1 MTTDLYT
8 LQLEPHD
15 DPVSIRDRL
24 TFIDARRV
32 LLMWP
37 PGVGLLRRKLDL
49 LLVQRQAARLGMRI
63 ALITDDW
70 EVIEAAHDLNI
81 SVFPDE
87 QTAAQGRWKRPRD
100 TVFAPPRDPGMQA
113 DLVEHIA
120 RQRQPLT
127 AAGRRWRRIGRWVM
141 FAGVVLA
148 VAFGFLIAAPSA
160 TVILTPASRQVH
172 ETVTIIADP
181 ALTDIDIENRQM
193 PAAVVSLEAT
203 SRVTIET
210 SGKETAGAS
219 LAEGL
224 VTFTNLTAQPLVIP
238 LGTIVATSGTY
249 PVQFETLVETT
260 LPAGDQGVVQV
271 PIRALDDYSGPAGN
285 VSPNTI
291 NRVES
296 DLNAW
301 VSITNP
307 NATYGGTIQER
318 RFVTAED
325 QERLAVLGRQ
335 QVLQRARDTLL
346 LQLSDDQFLV
356 PGSVTILEEY
366 PEWTVYSAIVG
377 DTTDS
382 ITLDF
387 RARVQAVVVDEQQAE
402 EIAYTALAPYVRPG
416 LEIAPGALA
425 FTRGDIVQI
434 EPSGRVTFL
443 MTVSGSIAVAID
455 EQQVRDRVT
464 GVSRAE
470 AYRRLDHDFL
480 LDPERP
486 ARINTW
492 PGWYHRLPL
501 VGVRITV
508 KVETP

>member
-15 DPVSIRDRL
+15 DAVSIRERL

-37 PGVGLLRRKLDL
+37 PGVRLLRRQLDL

-63 ALITDDW
+63 ALVTDDW
-70 EVIEAAHDLNI
+70 DVIEAARDLNI

-87 QTAAQGRWKRPRD
+87 QSAAQGHWQRPRD
-100 TVFAPPRDPGMQA
+100 TVFAPPRDPHVQA

-120 RQRQPLT
+120 RRRQPLT
-127 AAGRRWRRIGRWVM
+127 AAGRRWRRIGRWAL
-141 FAGVVLA
+141 FAGLVL
-148 VAFGFLIAAPSA
+148 VMGLGLLIAAPSA
-160 TVILTPASRQVH
+160 TVTLTPASRQVH

-181 ALTDIDIENRQM
+181 ALTDIDIENRQI
-193 PAAVVSLEAT
+193 PASVVSLEAT
-203 SRVTIET
+203 SRVTIQT

-219 LAEGL
+219 LAQGL
-224 VTFTNLTAQPLVIP
+224 VTFTNLTGQAIVIP

-260 LPAGDQGVVQV
+260 LPAGDQGQVQV
-271 PIRALDDYSGPAGN
+271 PIQALNDYSGPAGN
-285 VSPNTI
+285 VNPNTI
-291 NRVES
+291 HRVES

-301 VSITNP
+301 VTVINP
-307 NATYGGTIQER
+307 NGTYGGSITER
-318 RFVTAED
+318 HFVTAED
-325 QERLAVLGRQ
+325 QDRLVVLGRQ

-346 LQLSDDQFLV
+346 LQLADDQFLV
-356 PGSVTILEEY
+356 PGSVAILDER

-416 LEIAPGALA
+416 LEIAPGALS
-425 FTRGDIVQI
+425 FTRGDITQI

-443 MTVSGSIAVAID
+443 MTVSGSIAVSID
-455 EQQVRDRVT
+455 AQQVRERVT
-464 GVSRAE
+464 GVSRRE

-486 ARINTW
+486 ARISTW

-508 KVETP
+508 HVETP